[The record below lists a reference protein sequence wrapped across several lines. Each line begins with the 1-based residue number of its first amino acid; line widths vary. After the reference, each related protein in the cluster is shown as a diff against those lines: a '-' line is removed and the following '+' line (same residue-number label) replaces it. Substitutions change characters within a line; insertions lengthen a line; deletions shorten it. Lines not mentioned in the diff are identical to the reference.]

1 MPRDAAAPAP
11 RSGRRGGVIV
21 SDLIELLRLA
31 GPVVLSRLGIM
42 VMGLTDAIV
51 VGHFSAKQL
60 GFHAMAWA
68 PTSVFV
74 TMTVGLL
81 VGVQVMASRA
91 LGAGKPQGAGAVLR
105 RGLVYALGL
114 GLAGAALLVLL
125 GPPLLHR
132 AGLDK
137 ALADGATAP
146 LIVFSLSLPLYAVSV
161 ALSFWLEGLSRPGS
175 VTIAM
180 WIANLI
186 NLAVNLLLVPGTFGL
201 PALGAVGA
209 AWSTFVAR
217 AAFTAMLVV
226 IIVRMKDAKAL
237 GVFDK
242 PAPDRP
248 SEIEQ
253 RRVGYGAGLS
263 NFFEVSAFAG
273 MSLVAGWLGGLS
285 VAAWA
290 VVLNVVAVIFM
301 VPLGLSTATAVQ
313 VGRAHGAR
321 DPAAMSRAG
330 WIAFAV
336 TAAFALLV
344 SLLLWPLRGL
354 VAQAYTSDPAALA
367 LIGPALALS
376 CLFLIPDAVQVVC
389 AQALR
394 ARGEVWIPTV
404 THMISYA
411 LIMGPLAWWLAL
423 PMKLGVDGIVWSVIV
438 TSFLAAGLLLGRYRM
453 LDVRDK
459 G

>member
-1 MPRDAAAPAP
+1 MPRDAAAPASP
-11 RSGRRGGVIV
+11 SGKPHGVIV

-51 VGHFSAKQL
+51 VGHYSATQL

-91 LGAGKPQGAGAVLR
+91 VGAGKPHETGAVLR
-105 RGLVYALGL
+105 RGVSYALWL
-114 GLAGAALLVLL
+114 GLAGAALLAIA
-125 GPPLLHR
+125 GPPLMHH

-137 ALADGATAP
+137 ALANGATAP
-146 LIVFSLSLPLYAVSV
+146 LIVFSLSLPMFALSV
-161 ALSFWLEGLSRPGS
+161 TLSFWLEGLGRPGL
-175 VTIAM
+175 VTVAM

-217 AAFTAMLVV
+217 AAFAVMLAVV
-226 IIVRMKDAKAL
+226 IARLKDAKAM
-237 GVFDK
+237 GVFDR
-242 PAPDRP
+242 PASDLAAER
-248 SEIEQ
+248 EQ
-253 RRVGYGAGLS
+253 RRVGYGAGGS
-263 NFFEVSAFAG
+263 NLFEAGAFAG
-273 MSLVAGWLGGLS
+273 MSLVAGWLGGYS

-313 VGRAHGAR
+313 VGRAYGAR
-321 DPAAMSRAG
+321 DTKGMSRAG
-330 WIAFAV
+330 WIAFGV
-336 TAAFALLV
+336 TAVFALLV
-344 SLLLWPLRGL
+344 SVLLFPLRHL
-354 VAQAYTSDPAALA
+354 VAEAYTSDPAALA

-376 CLFLIPDAVQVVC
+376 CLFLVPDAVQVVC

-394 ARGEVWIPTV
+394 ARGEVWIPTG
-404 THMISYA
+404 THMVSYA

-423 PMKLGVDGIVWSVIV
+423 PMKLGVQGIVWSVII
-438 TSFLAAGLLLGRYRM
+438 TSFIAAALLLGRYRM
-453 LDVRDK
+453 LDLKER
-459 G
+459 

>member
-1 MPRDAAAPAP
+1 MSRPAAASAP
-11 RSGRRGGVIV
+11 RPGQPHGVVV

-51 VGHFSAKQL
+51 VGHFSAQQL

-68 PTSVFV
+68 PTSIFV
-74 TMTVGLL
+74 TATVGLL
-81 VGVQVMASRA
+81 VGVQVMGSRA
-91 LGAGKPQGAGAVLR
+91 LGADRPHEAGAVLR
-105 RGLVYALGL
+105 RGLVYAFWLGV
-114 GLAGAALLVLL
+114 AGAVLL
-125 GPPLLHR
+125 ALAGPPLLHR

-146 LIVFSLSLPLYAVSV
+146 LIVFSASLPLFALSV
-161 ALSFWLEGLSRPGS
+161 TLSFWLEGLARPGLVA
-175 VTIAM
+175 VTM

-209 AWSTFVAR
+209 AWATFVAR
-217 AAFTAMLVV
+217 AAFALMLAVV
-226 IIVRMKDAKAL
+226 IVRLKDARAL

-242 PAPDRP
+242 PARDPAA
-248 SEIEQ
+248 EKEQ
-253 RRVGYGAGLS
+253 RRVGYGAGAS
-263 NFFEVSAFAG
+263 NLFEVSAFAG
-273 MSLVAGWLGGLS
+273 MSLIAGWLGGLN

-313 VGRAHGAR
+313 VGRAYGAR
-321 DPAAMSRAG
+321 DSAGMSRGG
-330 WIAFAV
+330 WIAFGV
-336 TAAFALLV
+336 TAAFSLVV
-344 SLLLWPLRGL
+344 SLLLFPLRHL
-354 VAQAYTSDPAALA
+354 VAGAYTTDPAALA

-376 CLFLIPDAVQVVC
+376 CLFLLPDAVQVVC

-394 ARGEVWIPTV
+394 ARGEVWIPTG
-404 THMISYA
+404 THMVSYA

-423 PMKLGVDGIVWSVIV
+423 PMKLGVNGVVLSVII

-453 LDVRDK
+453 LDLKER
-459 G
+459 

>member
-1 MPRDAAAPAP
+1 MSSDAAATAP
-11 RSGRRGGVIV
+11 RSGKPHGVII

-51 VGHFSAKQL
+51 VGHYSAEQL

-68 PTSVFV
+68 PTSIFV
-74 TMTVGLL
+74 TCTVGLL
-81 VGVQVMASRA
+81 VGVQVMGSRA
-91 LGAGKPQGAGAVLR
+91 IGAGKPHDAGAVLR
-105 RGLVYALGL
+105 RGLVYGFWLGV
-114 GLAGAALLVLL
+114 GGAVLLVAA
-125 GPPLLHR
+125 GPPLMHH

-137 ALADGATAP
+137 ALADGSTAP
-146 LIVFSLSLPLYAVSV
+146 LIVFSLSLPLFALSV
-161 ALSFWLEGLSRPGS
+161 TLSFWLEGLGRPGLVAVS
-175 VTIAM
+175 M

-186 NLAVNLLLVPGTFGL
+186 NLAANLLLVPGTFGL

-209 AWSTFVAR
+209 AWSTFIAR
-217 AAFTAMLVV
+217 AAFAAILAVV
-226 IIVRMKDAKAL
+226 IARLKDARAL

-242 PAPDRP
+242 PAPDLA
-248 SEIEQ
+248 SEREQ
-253 RRVGYGAGLS
+253 RRVGYGAGAS

-273 MSLVAGWLGGLS
+273 MSLIAGWLGGLN

-313 VGRAHGAR
+313 VGRAYGAR
-321 DPAAMSRAG
+321 DSAGMSRGG
-330 WIAFAV
+330 WIAFGV
-336 TAAFALLV
+336 TAVFSLVVSALLF
-344 SLLLWPLRGL
+344 PLRDL
-354 VAQAYTSDPAALA
+354 VAGAYTSDPGALA

-376 CLFLIPDAVQVVC
+376 CLFLLPDAVQVVC

-423 PMKLGVDGIVWSVIV
+423 PMKLGVNGIVLSVIV
-438 TSFLAAGLLLGRYRM
+438 TSFVAAAFLLGRYRM
-453 LDVRDK
+453 LDVKAR
-459 G
+459 

>member
-1 MPRDAAAPAP
+1 MSRSAAAPAP
-11 RSGRRGGVIV
+11 RHGKPHGVIV

-51 VGHFSAKQL
+51 VGHFSATQL

-91 LGAGKPQGAGAVLR
+91 IGADKPHETGAVLR
-105 RGLVYALGL
+105 RGLVYSLWL
-114 GLAGAALLVLL
+114 GLAGAALLAIA
-125 GPPLLHR
+125 GPPLMHH

-137 ALADGATAP
+137 ALAHGATAP
-146 LIVFSLSLPLYAVSV
+146 LIVFSLSLPMFALSV
-161 ALSFWLEGLSRPGS
+161 TLSFWLEGLGRPGL
-175 VTIAM
+175 VTVTM

-209 AWSTFVAR
+209 AWATFVAR
-217 AAFTAMLVV
+217 AAFAAMLAVV
-226 IIVRMKDAKAL
+226 IVRLKDAKAM

-242 PAPDRP
+242 PAPDLAAER
-248 SEIEQ
+248 EQ
-253 RRVGYGAGLS
+253 RRVGYGAGGS
-263 NFFEVSAFAG
+263 NLFEAGAFAG
-273 MSLVAGWLGGLS
+273 MSLVAGWLGGYS

-313 VGRAHGAR
+313 VGRAYGAR
-321 DPAAMSRAG
+321 DSKGMSRAG
-330 WIAFAV
+330 WIAFGV

-344 SLLLWPLRGL
+344 SALLFPLRHL
-354 VAQAYTSDPAALA
+354 VAEAYTSDPAALA

-376 CLFLIPDAVQVVC
+376 CLFLLPDAVQVVC

-394 ARGEVWIPTV
+394 ARGEVWIPTT

-423 PMKLGVDGIVWSVIV
+423 PMKLGVNGIVWSVII
-438 TSFLAAGLLLGRYRM
+438 TSFIAAGLLLGRYRM
-453 LDVRDK
+453 LDVKER
-459 G
+459 

>member
-1 MPRDAAAPAP
+1 MSRSAAAPASP
-11 RSGRRGGVIV
+11 PGKPHGVIV

-74 TMTVGLL
+74 TVTVGLL
-81 VGVQVMASRA
+81 VGVQVMGSRA
-91 LGAGKPQGAGAVLR
+91 MGAGRPHEAGAVLR
-105 RGLVYALGL
+105 RGLSYALWL
-114 GLAGAALLVLL
+114 GLAGSALLVVL

-132 AGLDK
+132 VGLDK
-137 ALADGATAP
+137 ALADGATLP
-146 LIVFSLSLPLYAVSV
+146 LIVFSLSLPVYALSV
-161 ALSFWLEGLSRPGS
+161 TQSFWLEGLGRPGM

-209 AWSTFVAR
+209 AWATFVAR
-217 AAFTAMLVV
+217 TAFALMLAVLILRLKDVRAM
-226 IIVRMKDAKAL
+226 

-242 PAPDRP
+242 PARDRAA
-248 SEIEQ
+248 EVEQ
-253 RRVGYGAGLS
+253 RRVGYGAGSS

-273 MSLVAGWLGGLS
+273 MSLVAGWLGGYS

-301 VPLGLSTATAVQ
+301 VPLGLSTATAVL
-313 VGRAHGAR
+313 VGRAYGAR
-321 DPAAMSRAG
+321 DTKGMSRGG
-330 WIAFAV
+330 WIAFGV

-344 SLLLWPLRGL
+344 SVLLFPLRHL
-354 VAQAYTSDPAALA
+354 VADAYTSDPAALA

-376 CLFLIPDAVQVVC
+376 CLFLVPDAVQVVC

-394 ARGEVWIPTV
+394 ARGEVWIPTG

-423 PMKLGVDGIVWSVIV
+423 PMKLGVNGIVWSVII
-438 TSFLAAGLLLGRYRM
+438 TSFIAAGLLLGRYRM
-453 LDVRDK
+453 LDLKER
-459 G
+459 

>member
-1 MPRDAAAPAP
+1 MSSDAAAPAP
-11 RSGRRGGVIV
+11 PVGKPRGVIV
-21 SDLIELLRLA
+21 SDLIELLRIA

-51 VGHFSAKQL
+51 VGHYSAQQL

-74 TMTVGLL
+74 TCTVGLL
-81 VGVQVMASRA
+81 VGVQVMGSRA
-91 LGAGKPQGAGAVLR
+91 VGAGKPHEAGAVLR
-105 RGLVYALGL
+105 RGLVYAFWLGV
-114 GLAGAALLVLL
+114 AGAVLLVVA

-132 AGLDK
+132 AGLET
-137 ALADGATAP
+137 ALADGSTAP
-146 LIVFSLSLPLYAVSV
+146 LIVFSLSLPLFALSV
-161 ALSFWLEGLSRPGS
+161 TLSFWLEGLARPGLVA
-175 VTIAM
+175 VTM

-186 NLAVNLLLVPGTFGL
+186 NLAANLLLVPGTFGL

-209 AWSTFVAR
+209 AWSTFIAR
-217 AAFTAMLVV
+217 AAFAAMLAVV
-226 IIVRMKDAKAL
+226 IVRLKDARAL

-242 PAPDRP
+242 PAPDLA
-248 SEIEQ
+248 SEREQ
-253 RRVGYGAGLS
+253 RRVGYGAGAS

-273 MSLVAGWLGGLS
+273 MSLIAGWLGGLN

-313 VGRAHGAR
+313 VGRAYGAR
-321 DPAAMSRAG
+321 DGAGMSRGG
-330 WIAFAV
+330 WIAFGV
-336 TAAFALLV
+336 TAVFSLVVSGLLF
-344 SLLLWPLRGL
+344 PLRHL
-354 VAQAYTSDPAALA
+354 VAGAYTSDPGALA

-376 CLFLIPDAVQVVC
+376 CLFLLPDAVQVVC

-394 ARGEVWIPTV
+394 ARGEVWIPTT

-411 LIMGPLAWWLAL
+411 LIMGPLAWWLAI
-423 PMKLGVDGIVWSVIV
+423 PMKLGVNGIVWSVII
-438 TSFLAAGLLLGRYRM
+438 TSFVAAGLLLGRYRM
-453 LDVRDK
+453 LDVK
-459 G
+459 GR

>member
-1 MPRDAAAPAP
+1 MPPLAAASAP
-11 RSGRRGGVIV
+11 DPGKPHGVIV

-51 VGHFSAKQL
+51 VGHYSATQL

-74 TMTVGLL
+74 TVTVGLL
-81 VGVQVMASRA
+81 VGVQVMGSRA
-91 LGAGKPQGAGAVLR
+91 IGAGKPHEAGAVLR
-105 RGLVYALGL
+105 RGLSYALWL
-114 GLAGAALLVLL
+114 GLAGTLLLAVL

-137 ALADGATAP
+137 ALADGATVP
-146 LIVFSLSLPLYAVSV
+146 LIVFSLSLTPYALSV
-161 ALSFWLEGLSRPGS
+161 ALSFWLEGLARPGA

-186 NLAVNLLLVPGTFGL
+186 NLAVNLVLVPGTFGL
-201 PALGAVGA
+201 PALGATGA

-217 AAFTAMLVV
+217 VALTVMLVV
-226 IIVRMKDAKAL
+226 IILRRKDARDL

-242 PAPDRP
+242 PARDRP
-248 SEIEQ
+248 AEIEQ
-253 RRVGYGAGLS
+253 RRVGYGAGTS

-273 MSLVAGWLGGLS
+273 MSLVAGWLGGYS

-313 VGRAHGAR
+313 VGRAYGAR
-321 DPAAMSRAG
+321 DLPGMSRAG
-330 WIAFAV
+330 WIAFGV
-336 TAAFALLV
+336 TAVFALLV
-344 SLLLWPLRGL
+344 SGLLYPLRHL
-354 VAQAYTSDPAALA
+354 VAAAYTTDPAALA

-376 CLFLIPDAVQVVC
+376 CLFLLPDAVQVVC

-394 ARGEVWIPTV
+394 ARGEVWIPTA
-404 THMISYA
+404 THMVAYA

-423 PMKLGVDGIVWSVIV
+423 PMKLGVNGIVWSVII
-438 TSFLAAGLLLGRYRM
+438 TSFIAAGLLLGRYRM
-453 LDVRDK
+453 LDARDR
-459 G
+459 

>member
-1 MPRDAAAPAP
+1 MSRSAAAPAP
-11 RSGRRGGVIV
+11 RNGQPRGVIV

-51 VGHFSAKQL
+51 VGHYSATQL

-91 LGAGKPQGAGAVLR
+91 VGAGKPHETGAVLR
-105 RGLVYALGL
+105 RGLAYSLWL
-114 GLAGAALLVLL
+114 GLAGGALLAIA
-125 GPPLLHR
+125 GPPLMHH

-137 ALADGATAP
+137 ALANGATAP
-146 LIVFSLSLPLYAVSV
+146 LIVFSLSLPMFALSV
-161 ALSFWLEGLSRPGS
+161 TLSFWLEGLGRPGM
-175 VTIAM
+175 VTVAM

-209 AWSTFVAR
+209 AWATFVAR
-217 AAFTAMLVV
+217 GAFAVMLAVV
-226 IIVRMKDAKAL
+226 IARLEDAKVM

-242 PAPDRP
+242 PAPDLAAER
-248 SEIEQ
+248 EQ
-253 RRVGYGAGLS
+253 RRVGYGAGGS
-263 NFFEVSAFAG
+263 NLFEAGAFAG
-273 MSLVAGWLGGLS
+273 MSLVAGWLGGYS

-313 VGRAHGAR
+313 VGRAYGAR
-321 DPAAMSRAG
+321 DSKGMSRAG
-330 WIAFAV
+330 WIAFGV
-336 TAAFALLV
+336 TAVFALLV
-344 SLLLWPLRGL
+344 SALLFPLRHL
-354 VAQAYTSDPAALA
+354 VAEAYTSDPAALA

-376 CLFLIPDAVQVVC
+376 CLFLLPDAVQVVC

-394 ARGEVWIPTV
+394 ARGEVWIPTG
-404 THMISYA
+404 THMVAYA

-423 PMKLGVDGIVWSVIV
+423 PMKLGVNGIVWSVII
-438 TSFLAAGLLLGRYRM
+438 TSFIAAGLLLGRYRM
-453 LDVRDK
+453 LDVKER
-459 G
+459 

>member
-1 MPRDAAAPAP
+1 MPRDAAAPTP
-11 RSGRRGGVIV
+11 RSGGPDGVIV

-51 VGHFSAKQL
+51 VGHYSARQL

-74 TMTVGLL
+74 TVTVGLL
-81 VGVQVMASRA
+81 VGVQVMGSRA
-91 LGAGKPQGAGAVLR
+91 LGAGRPHEAGAVLR
-105 RGLVYALGL
+105 RGLVYALWL
-114 GLAGAALLVLL
+114 GVAGAVLLVAA

-132 AGLDK
+132 AGLER

-146 LIVFSLSLPLYAVSV
+146 LIVFSLSLPLFALSV
-161 ALSFWLEGLSRPGS
+161 ALSFWLEGLARPGA
-175 VTIAM
+175 VTVAM
-180 WIANLI
+180 WVANVI
-186 NLAVNLLLVPGTFGL
+186 NLLVNLLLVPGTFGL

-217 AAFTAMLVV
+217 GALTLMLAV
-226 IIVRMKDAKAL
+226 IILRRQDARAL

-242 PAPDRP
+242 PPRDRVA
-248 SEIEQ
+248 EAEQ
-253 RRVGYGAGLS
+253 RRVGYGAGGS
-263 NFFEVSAFAG
+263 NLFETSAFAG
-273 MSLVAGWLGGLS
+273 MSLVAGWLGGYS

-313 VGRAHGAR
+313 VGRAYGAR
-321 DPAAMSRAG
+321 DPAGMSRAG
-330 WIAFAV
+330 WIAFGV

-344 SLLLWPLRGL
+344 SALLLPLRHL
-354 VAQAYTSDPAALA
+354 VAEAYTTDPGALA
-367 LIGPALALS
+367 LIAPALALS
-376 CLFLIPDAVQVVC
+376 CLFLLPDAVQVVC

-394 ARGEVWIPTV
+394 ARGEVWIPTT

-423 PMKLGVDGIVWSVIV
+423 PMKLGVNGIVWSVII
-438 TSFLAAGLLLGRYRM
+438 TSFVAAGLLLGRYRM
-453 LDVRDK
+453 LDLK
-459 G
+459 GR

>member
-1 MPRDAAAPAP
+1 MPRDAAAPTP
-11 RSGRRGGVIV
+11 RLGGPGGVIV

-51 VGHFSAKQL
+51 VGHYSARQL

-74 TMTVGLL
+74 TVTVGLL
-81 VGVQVMASRA
+81 VGVQVMGSRA
-91 LGAGKPQGAGAVLR
+91 LGADRPHEAGAVLR
-105 RGLVYALGL
+105 RGLVYAFWLGV
-114 GLAGAALLVLL
+114 AGAVLLVVA

-132 AGLDK
+132 AGLEK

-146 LIVFSLSLPLYAVSV
+146 LIVFSLSLPLFALSV
-161 ALSFWLEGLSRPGS
+161 TLSFWLEGLARPGA

-180 WIANLI
+180 WLANLI
-186 NLAVNLLLVPGTFGL
+186 NLLVNLLLVPGTFGL

-217 AAFTAMLVV
+217 GALTLMLAV
-226 IIVRMKDAKAL
+226 IILRRKDARAL

-242 PAPDRP
+242 PPRDRAA
-248 SEIEQ
+248 EAEQ
-253 RRVGYGAGLS
+253 RRVGYGAGGS
-263 NFFEVSAFAG
+263 NLFETSAFAG
-273 MSLVAGWLGGLS
+273 MSLVAGWLGGYS

-313 VGRAHGAR
+313 VGRAYGAR
-321 DPAAMSRAG
+321 DPAGMSRAG
-330 WIAFAV
+330 WIAFGV

-344 SLLLWPLRGL
+344 SALLLPLRHL
-354 VAQAYTSDPAALA
+354 VAEAYTTDPGALA
-367 LIGPALALS
+367 LIAPALALS
-376 CLFLIPDAVQVVC
+376 CLFLLPDAVQVVC

-394 ARGEVWIPTV
+394 ARGEVWIPTT

-423 PMKLGVDGIVWSVIV
+423 PMKLGVNGIVWSVII
-438 TSFLAAGLLLGRYRM
+438 TSFVAAGLLLGRYRM
-453 LDVRDK
+453 LDVRDR
-459 G
+459 

>member
-1 MPRDAAAPAP
+1 MSRSAAAPAP
-11 RSGRRGGVIV
+11 RPGKPHGVIV

-51 VGHFSAKQL
+51 VGHFSATQL

-91 LGAGKPQGAGAVLR
+91 TGAGRPHETGAVLR
-105 RGLVYALGL
+105 RGVVYALWL
-114 GLAGAALLVLL
+114 GVAGAALLAIA
-125 GPPLLHR
+125 GPPLMHH
-132 AGLDK
+132 AGLDT
-137 ALADGATAP
+137 ALANGATAP
-146 LIVFSLSLPLYAVSV
+146 LVVFSLSLPLFALSV
-161 ALSFWLEGLSRPGS
+161 TLSFWLEGLGRPGL
-175 VTIAM
+175 VTVAM

-186 NLAVNLLLVPGTFGL
+186 NLAANLLLVPGTFGL

-217 AAFTAMLVV
+217 AAFAAMLAVV
-226 IIVRMKDAKAL
+226 IMRLKDARAM
-237 GVFDK
+237 GVFDR
-242 PAPDRP
+242 PAPDLAAAR
-248 SEIEQ
+248 EQ
-253 RRVGYGAGLS
+253 RRIGYGAGGS
-263 NFFEVSAFAG
+263 NLFESGAFAG
-273 MSLVAGWLGGLS
+273 MSLVAGWLGGYS

-313 VGRAHGAR
+313 VGRAYGAR
-321 DPAAMSRAG
+321 DSKGMSRAG
-330 WIAFAV
+330 WVAFGV
-336 TAAFALLV
+336 TAAFSLLV
-344 SLLLWPLRGL
+344 TVLLYPLRHL
-354 VAQAYTSDPAALA
+354 VAGAYTTDPAALT
-367 LIGPALALS
+367 LIAPALALS

-394 ARGEVWIPTV
+394 ARGEVWIPTA

-411 LIMGPLAWWLAL
+411 LVMGPLAWWLAL
-423 PMKLGVDGIVWSVIV
+423 PMKLGVDGIVWSVII

-453 LDVRDK
+453 LDLKER
-459 G
+459 

>member
-1 MPRDAAAPAP
+1 MPRDAAAPTP
-11 RSGRRGGVIV
+11 RSGGPDGVIV

-51 VGHFSAKQL
+51 VGHYSARQL

-74 TMTVGLL
+74 TVTVGLL
-81 VGVQVMASRA
+81 VGVQVMGSRA
-91 LGAGKPQGAGAVLR
+91 LGAGRPHEAGAVLR
-105 RGLVYALGL
+105 RGLVYALWL
-114 GLAGAALLVLL
+114 GVAGAVLLVAA

-132 AGLDK
+132 AGLEQ

-146 LIVFSLSLPLYAVSV
+146 LIVFSLSLPLFALSV
-161 ALSFWLEGLSRPGS
+161 ALSFWLEGLARPGA
-175 VTIAM
+175 VTVAM
-180 WIANLI
+180 WVANVI
-186 NLAVNLLLVPGTFGL
+186 NLLVNLLLVPGTFGL

-217 AAFTAMLVV
+217 GALTLMLAV
-226 IIVRMKDAKAL
+226 IILRRKDARAL

-242 PAPDRP
+242 PPRDRVA
-248 SEIEQ
+248 EAEQ
-253 RRVGYGAGLS
+253 RRVGYGAGGS
-263 NFFEVSAFAG
+263 NLFETSAFAA
-273 MSLVAGWLGGLS
+273 MSLVAGWLGGYS

-313 VGRAHGAR
+313 VGRAYGAR
-321 DPAAMSRAG
+321 DPAGMSRAG
-330 WIAFAV
+330 WIAFGV
-336 TAAFALLV
+336 TAAFALAV
-344 SLLLWPLRGL
+344 SALLLPLRHL
-354 VAQAYTSDPAALA
+354 VAEAYTTDPGALA
-367 LIGPALALS
+367 LIAPALALS
-376 CLFLIPDAVQVVC
+376 CLFLLPDAVQVVC

-394 ARGEVWIPTV
+394 ARGEVWIPTT

-423 PMKLGVDGIVWSVIV
+423 PMKLGVNGIVWSVII
-438 TSFLAAGLLLGRYRM
+438 TSFVAAGLLLGRYRM
-453 LDVRDK
+453 LDLK
-459 G
+459 GR

>member
-1 MPRDAAAPAP
+1 MPRSAAAPAP
-11 RSGRRGGVIV
+11 RPGRPGGVIV

-51 VGHFSAKQL
+51 VGHFSATQL

-74 TMTVGLL
+74 TVTVGLL
-81 VGVQVMASRA
+81 VGVQVMGSRA
-91 LGAGKPQGAGAVLR
+91 MGAGKPHQAGAVLR
-105 RGLVYALGL
+105 RGLSYALWL
-114 GLAGAALLVLL
+114 GVVGAALLVLL

-132 AGLDK
+132 VGLEK
-137 ALADGATAP
+137 ALAEGATLP
-146 LIVFSLSLPLYAVSV
+146 LIVFSLSLPVYALSV
-161 ALSFWLEGLSRPGS
+161 ALSFWLEGLGRPGV

-180 WIANLI
+180 WAANLI

-209 AWSTFVAR
+209 AWATFVAR
-217 AAFTAMLVV
+217 TAFALMLAVL
-226 IIVRMKDAKAL
+226 IVRLKDARAM

-242 PAPDRP
+242 PARDRP
-248 SEIEQ
+248 AEVEQ
-253 RRVGYGAGLS
+253 RRVGYGAGTS

-273 MSLVAGWLGGLS
+273 MSLVAGWLGGYS

-313 VGRAHGAR
+313 VGRAYGAR
-321 DPAAMSRAG
+321 DTAGMSRAG
-330 WIAFAV
+330 WIAFGV

-344 SLLLWPLRGL
+344 SVLLFPLRHL
-354 VAQAYTSDPAALA
+354 VADAYTGDPAALA

-376 CLFLIPDAVQVVC
+376 CLFLVPDAVQVVC

-394 ARGEVWIPTV
+394 ARGEVWIPTG
-404 THMISYA
+404 THMVSYA

-423 PMKLGVDGIVWSVIV
+423 PMKLGVNGIVWSVII
-438 TSFLAAGLLLGRYRM
+438 TSFVAAALLLGRYRM
-453 LDVRDK
+453 LDLKER
-459 G
+459 